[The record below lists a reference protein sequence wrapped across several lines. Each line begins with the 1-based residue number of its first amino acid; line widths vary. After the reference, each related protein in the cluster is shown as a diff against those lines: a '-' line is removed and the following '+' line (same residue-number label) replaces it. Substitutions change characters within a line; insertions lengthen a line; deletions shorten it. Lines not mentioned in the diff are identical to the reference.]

1 MTHENLP
8 FSVELPLSDAQFHI
22 EPDSDWLLKQITQ
35 YINRTLFSEIPITI
49 FVKGIVISGIL
60 IPDVEYIDI
69 VSHECVGASE
79 ELVDIFW
86 SSRDDSIRDDY
97 IHLKN
102 ATFNS
107 DVTPMTIN
115 SKVYWRGRLSSIDG
129 FVVGKLVI
137 RE

>member
-8 FSVELPLSDAQFHI
+8 FSVEQSHVKS
-22 EPDSDWLLKQITQ
+22 DSDWLLKQLTQ
-35 YINRTLFSEIPITI
+35 YINRTLFNEISITI
-49 FVKGIVISGIL
+49 FVQGIVISGIL
-60 IPDVEYIDI
+60 ITDAEYIDT
-69 VSHECVGASE
+69 VSGEFIGVSE

-102 ATFNS
+102 ATFHS

>member
-8 FSVELPLSDAQFHI
+8 FSIEQFHVKS
-22 EPDSDWLLKQITQ
+22 DSDLLLKELTQ
-35 YINRTLFSEIPITI
+35 YVNKTYHEISITI
-49 FVKGIVISGIL
+49 FVQGIVISGLL
-60 IPDVEYIDI
+60 IPDIEYIDT
-69 VSHECVGASE
+69 VSGEYIGVSE
-79 ELVDIFW
+79 DLVSIFW
-86 SSRDDSIRDDY
+86 SSRDDSTKDDY

-102 ATFNS
+102 ATFHS
-107 DVTPMTIN
+107 DVTPTTIN

>member
-8 FSVELPLSDAQFHI
+8 FSVELPLSAAQFHI
-22 EPDSDWLLKQITQ
+22 EPDSDWLLKQLTQ
-35 YINRTLFSEIPITI
+35 YINRTLLSEIPITI
-49 FVKGIVISGIL
+49 FVKGIVISGTL
-60 IPDVEYIDI
+60 IPDVEYIDS
-69 VSHECVGASE
+69 VSYECVGVSE